1 MSGYQ
6 NAQEIGA
13 IETMEKVG
21 IPTVVVDF
29 RDHPLETTGSS
40 VEILGQIMG
49 REDRAREFVEF
60 YDTQIELV
68 RSRVA
73 GLEPRPVTF
82 LYRAAGLLECCG
94 TLGRSNLGELIE
106 LAGGQNL
113 GTQFLAGESGTLA
126 EEQVFASDPDLIVLT
141 GSNWTNSPNKAPGVG
156 YVSMG
161 YQADPEQSR
170 AQLRAITEQPGWSSL
185 GAVRTGQVHARVA
198 PVLRLAVQ
206 LPRSHPAR
214 EVAAPAGAR
223 RRRPDADLPGVPRAL
238 PARPVQRHVL
248 GDVVTAVAAT
258 PAAGVAAYRRLSLRR
273 TAILGALLAAL
284 LGSVFADVVLGP
296 SNLSVLGALRAIIA
310 PSTATAIEHTIVWDI
325 RLPMALMAVAVGAS
339 LAVAGRADADD
350 PQQPAGRAVHARHL
364 GRGELRGRAASIVL
378 GVSVL
383 FRSAGSSSSPRTRS
397 SARCWPA
404 LLI

>member
-1 MSGYQ
+1 MQVRGAKPRRAGAVVLAVVALSALVACGAPPPAPASTAQTVTVTDIVGRQVQVKAAAERIFLGEGRLLYLMAMLDREEPLRRIVGWPNDLKTADLDTYERYREQFPQIDQIPEVGALSQGAFSAERVIDLRPDVIVLSMSGYQ

-29 RDHPLETTGSS
+29 RDHPLETTGPS

-60 YDTQIELV
+60 YDSQIEMV

-73 GLEPRPVTF
+73 GLEPKPVTF

-94 TLGRSNLGELIE
+94 TFGRSNLGELIE

-113 GTQFLAGESGTLA
+113 GAQFLTGESGTLA

-141 GSNWTNSPNKAPGVG
+141 GSNWTNSPNKTPGVG

-185 GAVRTGQVHARVA
+185 GAVRTGQVHALWHQFYGS
-198 PVLRLAVQ
+198 P
-206 LPRSHPAR
+206 
-214 EVAAPAGAR
+214 
-223 RRRPDADLPGVPRAL
+223 
-238 PARPVQRHVL
+238 
-248 GDVVTAVAAT
+248 
-258 PAAGVAAYRRLSLRR
+258 YNF
-273 TAILGALLAAL
+273 LAAIQL
-284 LGSVFADVVLGP
+284 AKWQHPQALADVDP
-296 SNLSVLGALRAIIA
+296 TQIYRDFH
-310 PSTATAIEHTIVWDI
+310 E
-325 RLPMALMAVAVGAS
+325 RFLPVPFSGTFWVTL
-339 LAVAGRADADD
+339 
-350 PQQPAGRAVHARHL
+350 
-364 GRGELRGRAASIVL
+364 
-378 GVSVL
+378 
-383 FRSAGSSSSPRTRS
+383 
-397 SARCWPA
+397 
-404 LLI
+404 